1 MYVSD
6 DKAVVPD
13 RLVYFFEIPLLSIGI
28 ILEKEA
34 YAIFCK
40 LKTLFI
46 AKHPYDILKIAYS
59 L

>member
-1 MYVSD
+1 MLQPVYVSD

-13 RLVYFFEIPLLSIGI
+13 RLANFFEILLPSIGI

-40 LKTLFI
+40 LKPFLMQNIHTT
-46 AKHPYDILKIAYS
+46 S
-59 L
+59 

>member
-6 DKAVVPD
+6 DKAVMPD
-13 RLVYFFEIPLLSIGI
+13 RLVNFFEIPLPSIGI

-34 YAIFCK
+34 QAIF
-40 LKTLFI
+40 LQAKTLLI

>member
-1 MYVSD
+1 M
-6 DKAVVPD
+6 PD
-13 RLVYFFEIPLLSIGI
+13 RLVNFFEIPFPSIGI

-34 YAIFCK
+34 QAIF
-40 LKTLFI
+40 LQAKTLLI